1 MLRGAVLFLVASIA
15 VMQAYPALATDPLE
29 RTQLE
34 HPRLVNALGNQVG
47 NKISVNQQ
55 VHITSDVKN
64 NQEQSQQFIY
74 IVQVKDASQRIV
86 SLDWFVGNLNANQV
100 FSPALSWTPQS
111 GGEYSAEIFVWDSF
125 KRQSPLSQPA
135 ILQIT
140 VS

>member
-1 MLRGAVLFLVASIA
+1 MLRGAVLFLVASVA
-15 VMQAYPALATDPLE
+15 VMQAYPALAADPLE

-34 HPRLVNALGNQVG
+34 HPRLVNALGNPVG

-55 VHITSDVKN
+55 VHITSDVRN
-64 NQEQSQQFIY
+64 NQEQSQQFTY

-86 SLDWFVGNLNANQV
+86 SLDWFVGKLNANQV
-100 FSPALSWTPQS
+100 FSPAISWTPQS

-125 KRQSPLSQPA
+125 QRQSPLSEPA
-135 ILQIT
+135 VLQIT